1 MENDN
6 VEMNIQVNSQV
17 NNKGVDEAA
26 KGMANIAAK
35 ADEAEKKVGGIT
47 TALNKLAST
56 VKDTTLAKT
65 FEYIT
70 KNIAELNKEL
80 KETPEILAQ
89 IGSAKDRYKQES
101 HNERYRNWQM
111 TQMVSHQTGV
121 YKGDSFVTQF
131 PANQISEQQRRDFAR
146 QNFQA
151 QGQLL
156 IGYNPNA
163 TKDFYQNKMLDYVQN
178 TNWTGLGS
186 ATGKL
191 TSSIENIANF
201 FSYYERKAEEIDK
214 ASKKITETLSKM
226 DNSSD
231 DIYEKLY
238 GEADRSPL
246 SKLSKRE
253 QRERDAFI
261 DKYQGEITERRL
273 SNSIDAFDTGV
284 AEKQFADAKN
294 RATRAAEKEAEWLE
308 MQAAQYEKAYKEN
321 SEYLKTLGIVNV
333 TEKELAE
340 FQQEN
345 KAYYEG
351 MKERFKANKDGQYFE
366 WEKNQINNPNTPLLL
381 TADAGIAKEKQEQL
395 SAEQRI
401 TDVKEQELQAAQDS
415 VNKQKPMNEYQANRV
430 RIADKQLELE
440 QQDLNLAEQRLK
452 ERQREND
459 RKEADRNSPMAQF
472 KNEHPELFAL
482 RGGQYHSKRYQ
493 AAGVLASV
501 GGRLSSL
508 GTGGKMIG
516 DVLDTVGSFLRSPIA
531 GTATAITKLV
541 TGIIDLGEAAV
552 KSFSEIESIKTQ
564 LGVVFSNQTQAD
576 AMFGEISQYA
586 VHSPFGVQQTS
597 ELAVLLKQSG
607 VYASD
612 LMNTL
617 KMLGDTAGGNMEKM
631 KRIANNY
638 AQIVSIGKASML
650 DMRQFAYAGIP
661 IFEAVSKELGVSQKE
676 LRKMIS
682 DGKVT
687 SDIIAKVFKDLTGIN
702 GIFEKATEK
711 GAKTLKA
718 RLQNLQDAKQLAL
731 AEAGDAFVNAGTRY
745 GGDSPYLKLLSVTES
760 FYQWAREKLDISN
773 IQRDVSAIAQ
783 NNTKIEELQAVYD
796 YAKQTGDKN
805 LEKMA
810 KAQLEAQRSL
820 WGYDKTRNVL
830 SSSYDVKNNERLE
843 FVEKFGELSI
853 SEIQAKIKE
862 YNRILE
868 DESKP
873 GGKLGEI
880 YNTEADHKLRQAQS
894 DYADLISK
902 TIVELNA
909 YIDAIKRAK
918 KATTEDEIKADR
930 ERNLQKEQQEA
941 FDRANSISDSS
952 TSLLS
957 KFQELNELYK
967 ASDEYKQKK
976 EEENKKTLEEAL
988 GYLKQIAVHT
998 DELGNLDTS
1007 KMNAKEFNDWIEK
1020 GAFAAVKKL
1029 QVVNGDRRYS
1039 QEERERLVKQYGGY
1053 QTELE
1058 NYLTKTMGSSFDKF
1072 IYDNFK
1078 LNNLGTK
1085 SRYSDEEF
1093 YDLFSELY
1101 YNNEDQIKKAKD
1113 QYAEQQRAT
1122 ANRIQNGAARQSAL
1136 AKAEERIEAFN
1147 AQMDEFSE
1155 ALRNSTNGY
1164 QTQIDAKNADKSILG
1179 TGGNEFIALWKRI
1192 FASNTGLS
1200 TQGMVTPRRTLDM
1213 YLEGVAPRR
1222 VVSEVM
1228 KATLDTLGV
1237 DAATNLLKPSDKQ
1250 MELLGTK
1257 GSGRFINQIDWKKS
1271 ADGLKEFALRLSAST
1286 DVVEAYT
1293 QGLEQEY
1300 EALSNLIVQGATE
1313 FESQDLEKQ
1322 KLVTVKQLQK
1332 LSEAGMSEAA
1342 SQLVNA
1348 LGNKLMTTGGSN
1360 VTFKDG
1366 KFYDE
1371 KGLEVSEEQL
1381 KVSDDIFEYLKQLL
1395 PDIKQQIAES
1405 KLSGENNRLLS
1416 EQFKKVLPSML
1427 TGMMMGG
1434 NYLERDVDRIL
1445 LDNPEYAVNQA
1456 YNAYD
1461 VVTGRYKNENGSYRE
1476 GYEWLSNTNVE
1487 DLFRAGIDTGADN
1500 YEEANRLLEELI
1512 SVVRTSAASLADPGS
1527 GYGNLQNFERS
1538 QEMRESARIAYR
1550 NAMGF
1555 KTEENYSA
1563 TGWADKG
1570 GQSLGNKI
1578 VKDLFGV
1585 DVGYTK
1591 EQLFDA
1597 FKEDAGL
1604 DMSTQLDKT
1613 IEKQLLFKAAL
1624 EETKDV
1630 MQNLGDETAN
1640 LVGTLGKKALTT
1652 PFEKLGESAMKYW
1665 GKALSFEEA
1674 SEQCAED
1681 QKKAYRELGAEAL
1694 NTLGPIMQKAGF
1706 ELVARGAVKDNWGM
1720 ILGGLGL
1727 AAAGGFAAGLGNAL
1741 SDSSEDKNDDEA
1753 AKIQDLKD
1761 QLADLLDQARKDA
1774 LYYENNLRHK
1784 TALGVNK
1791 EFSYQSVN
1799 DAVITPDGDVIT
1811 TDPKDYL
1818 IATKTPGQFAGGG
1831 TVTPIINCNVINNSS
1846 SKVRQEQQQNPDGS
1860 IDIITIIE
1868 DTVGNYIASS
1878 KSDDAFSA
1886 RNSRIRG
1893 RQAIMS

>member
-1 MENDN
+1 MDN
-6 VEMNIQVNSQV
+6 EEMNIGITGDVDI
-17 NNKGVDEAA
+17 NNKSVDALNVKLE
-26 KGMANIAAK
+26 KSVDLMDK
-35 ADEAEKKVGGIT
+35 LEKK
-47 TALNKLAST
+47 
-56 VKDTTLAKT
+56 AKT
-65 FEYIT
+65 
-70 KNIAELNKEL
+70 A
-80 KETPEILAQ
+80 
-89 IGSAKDRYKQES
+89 S
-101 HNERYRNWQM
+101 
-111 TQMVSHQTGV
+111 
-121 YKGDSFVTQF
+121 DS
-131 PANQISEQQRRDFAR
+131 
-146 QNFQA
+146 
-151 QGQLL
+151 
-156 IGYNPNA
+156 
-163 TKDFYQNKMLDYVQN
+163 
-178 TNWTGLGS
+178 
-186 ATGKL
+186 
-191 TSSIENIANF
+191 
-201 FSYYERKAEEIDK
+201 
-214 ASKKITETLSKM
+214 
-226 DNSSD
+226 
-231 DIYEKLY
+231 
-238 GEADRSPL
+238 L
-246 SKLSKRE
+246 SKLSQATSYETLSR
-253 QRERDAFI
+253 RERKEVDSFA
-261 DKYQGEITERRL
+261 YRH
-273 SNSIDAFDTGV
+273 SDTIN
-284 AEKQFADAKN
+284 E
-294 RATRAAEKEAEWLE
+294 TRALHNLGNINETGLLMRASAAEAEMKRVEATMQVIEEGFSRINSYMQNFKGFSDVAKAADLRNQKEYAREIQERARQEARNSSAEDIIKRGYEEKLFSADIGSLSDKDIKNLIPTLE
-308 MQAAQYEKAYKEN
+308 YTTNEMETFA
-321 SEYLKTLGIVNV
+321 KTLRDRIKAERDQIKTDYYSKSSQARARENYERGEHLYRYNKYLESQGKSPL
-333 TEKELAE
+333 TEVRNEDGTVQSAEEVMKYYLMIQEELKERSDIAKQIKDLETKELMAKIE
-340 FQQEN
+340 
-345 KAYYEG
+345 A
-351 MKERFKANKDGQYFE
+351 RS
-366 WEKNQINNPNTPLLL
+366 NN
-381 TADAGIAKEKQEQL
+381 
-395 SAEQRI
+395 SEQRI
-401 TDVKEQELQAAQDS
+401 TTAKAQEAVAAEEETEETKRSKKIKEMTAYQQEKIRQE
-415 VNKQKPMNEYQANRV
+415 VENR
-430 RIADKQLELE
+430 A
-440 QQDLNLAEQRLK
+440 LAERQLAEDTAERL
-452 ERQREND
+452 
-459 RKEADRNSPMAQF
+459 RKEKNAADNAGYTAYRNA
-472 KNEHPELFAL
+472 HPEQFAR
-482 RGGQYHSKRYQ
+482 RGGQYYSKNYQ
-493 AAGVLASV
+493 AAGVLSSI

-508 GTGGKMIG
+508 GAGGKIIG

-552 KSFSEIESIKTQ
+552 KSYSEIESIKTQ

-702 GIFEKATEK
+702 GIFENATEK

-731 AEAGDAFVNAGTRY
+731 AEAGDAFVNAETRY
-745 GGDSPYLKLLSVTES
+745 GGDSPYFKLLSVTEN
-760 FYQWAREKLDISN
+760 FYQWAREKLNISN
-773 IQRDVSAIAQ
+773 IERDVNAISK
-783 NNTKIEELQAVYD
+783 NETKIRDLEAVYE
-796 YAKQTGDKN
+796 YAQKTGDKN
-805 LEKMA
+805 LEKIA
-810 KAQLEAQRSL
+810 KAQLEAQRNI
-820 WGYDKTRNVL
+820 WGYDKARNVY
-830 SSSYDVKNNERLE
+830 SSSYDVKNKDRLE
-843 FVEKFGELSI
+843 FVEKFGEMTI
-853 SEIQAKIKE
+853 EEIREKIRD
-862 YNRILE
+862 YNFFLE

-873 GGKLGEI
+873 GGKLGDI
-880 YNTEADHKLRQAQS
+880 YDLTADPELRQAQS
-894 DYADLISK
+894 DYVDLINS
-902 TIVELNA
+902 TIIELNA

-918 KATTEDEIKADR
+918 KLTTEEEIKADR

-1007 KMNAKEFNDWIEK
+1007 KMNAKAFNDWIEK

-1058 NYLTKTMGSSFDKF
+1058 NYLIKTMGSGFDKF
-1072 IYDNFK
+1072 IYDNFQ

-1101 YNNEDQIKKAKD
+1101 YNNEDHIKKAKD
-1113 QYAEQQRAT
+1113 LYAEQQRAT

-1136 AKAEERIEAFN
+1136 EQAEKRINDFN

-1164 QTQIDAKNADKSILG
+1164 QTQIDAKNADASILG

-1192 FASNTGLS
+1192 FATNTGLS

-1213 YLEGVAPRR
+1213 YLEGVAPRK
-1222 VVSEVM
+1222 VVAEVM
-1228 KATLDTLGV
+1228 KATLDTVGV

-1342 SQLVNA
+1342 SQLVNS
-1348 LGNKLMTTGGSN
+1348 LGNKLMTTEGSS
-1360 VTFKDG
+1360 VTLKDG

-1434 NYLERDVDRIL
+1434 NYLQRGVDRIL

-1476 GYEWLSNTNVE
+1476 GFEWLSNTNVE

-1512 SVVRTSAASLADPGS
+1512 SVVRASAASLADPGS

-1538 QEMRESARIAYR
+1538 QEMREAARVAYR

-1578 VKDLFGV
+1578 VKDL
-1585 DVGYTK
+1585 K

-1613 IEKQLLFKAAL
+1613 IEKQLLFKVAI
-1624 EETKDV
+1624 EETKDA

-1640 LVGTLGKKALTT
+1640 LVGTLGKKAFTI
-1652 PFEKLGESAMKYW
+1652 PFEKLGESAMNYW
-1665 GKALSFEEA
+1665 SQALSYEEA
-1674 SEQCAED
+1674 SEKCAED

-1706 ELVARGAVKDNWGM
+1706 EMVARGAINDSWGM

-1727 AAAGGFAAGLGNAL
+1727 AAAGGFASGLGNAL
-1741 SDSSEDKNDDEA
+1741 SANNDKNKDEA

-1761 QLADLLDQARKDA
+1761 QLADLLEQARKDA

-1784 TALGVNK
+1784 TALGINK